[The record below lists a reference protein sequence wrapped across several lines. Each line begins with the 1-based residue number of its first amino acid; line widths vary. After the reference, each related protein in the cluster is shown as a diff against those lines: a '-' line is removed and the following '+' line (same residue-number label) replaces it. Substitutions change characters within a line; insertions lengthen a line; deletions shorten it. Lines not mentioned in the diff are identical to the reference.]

1 MKYSN
6 FEYSV
11 LSYII
16 EKRRILLIVK
26 SIYTDDYINI
36 ISTLRAIRINKNIT
50 QVEMA
55 KLLNVTQSFVSKV
68 ENRERRLDVVELLT
82 WIDVLGVSVED
93 VLPKKYLG
101 GND

>member
-82 WIDVLGVSVED
+82 WIDVLGVSAED

>member
-1 MKYSN
+1 M
-6 FEYSV
+6 
-11 LSYII
+11 
-16 EKRRILLIVK
+16 K